1 MLRDKERALRWGLLA
16 RVPFYELFAPPPKQ
30 ASALSSTDLEIC
42 SISAFL
48 RDGQN
53 VVSSVHLFLETS
65 SLCQQE
71 LWEMQHRYSN
81 YK

>member
-1 MLRDKERALRWGLLA
+1 MDEAQ
-16 RVPFYELFAPPPKQ
+16 EQ

>member
-1 MLRDKERALRWGLLA
+1 MLHVNVGPPEFVQLLSMSSICPTY
-16 RVPFYELFAPPPKQ
+16 VQ